1 MKNYLMSGG
10 ATGIGAAIKTLLR
23 AAGHNVVVMDVK
35 DADITVDLADP
46 ASRSAAIAQ
55 ARSHFSG
62 GLDGVITCA
71 GVASHFPDTG
81 KIISINYFGTTEL
94 VDGVADLLTAGG
106 RVVLISSNSAPM
118 CQAPDLVEAML
129 GNDESIAVAAAA
141 DHTGHNCYSGSKQA
155 VARWMKAVSGGF
167 AKRGITINAVAP
179 GYIET
184 PMTASVAAD
193 PNYGDSIRQ
202 FVESIPAGR
211 AGLPSDIANLVE
223 FLLSDKAGFICG
235 SLIFIDGGH
244 DAMFR
249 PNAI

>member
-1 MKNYLMSGG
+1 MKTYLMSGG
-10 ATGIGAAIKTLLR
+10 ATGIGAAIKTMLR
-23 AAGHNVVVMDVK
+23 NAGHRVVVIDLK
-35 DADITVDLADP
+35 DADINVDLADLN
-46 ASRSAAIAQ
+46 ARAEAIAT
-55 ARSHFSG
+55 ARQLCSN

-81 KIISINYFGTTEL
+81 KIISINYFGTTQL
-94 VDGVADLLTAGG
+94 VDGVADLLSAGG

-118 CQAPDLVEAML
+118 CQSPDLVEAML
-129 GNDESIAVAAAA
+129 GNDESVAVAAAA
-141 DHTGHNCYSGSKQA
+141 GETGHNCYSGSKQA
-155 VARWMKAVSGGF
+155 VARWMKAVSGGY
-167 AKRGITINAVAP
+167 AKRSITINAVAP
-179 GYIET
+179 GFIET

-193 PNYGDSIRQ
+193 PNYGDSIRK

-223 FLLSDKAGFICG
+223 FLLSDRASFICG

-249 PNAI
+249 PDAI